1 MENQEE
7 EMPKFQRKYG
17 TRDEVFS
24 LGTAELTRGGL
35 RKADLALSRTG
46 KIVSRK
52 KQESARA
59 NYEKYGFAK
68 RVAEVAPEKKKWKKR
83 RKKKKVE

>member
-1 MENQEE
+1 MEDQ
-7 EMPKFQRKYG
+7 EMPKFARKYG

-24 LGTAELTRGGL
+24 LGTAEQTRGGL
-35 RKADLALSRTG
+35 KKEDLVLSRTG

-68 RVAEVAPEKKKWKKR
+68 RVKEVIEEPKKKR
-83 RKKKKVE
+83 RKRRKQKKDE